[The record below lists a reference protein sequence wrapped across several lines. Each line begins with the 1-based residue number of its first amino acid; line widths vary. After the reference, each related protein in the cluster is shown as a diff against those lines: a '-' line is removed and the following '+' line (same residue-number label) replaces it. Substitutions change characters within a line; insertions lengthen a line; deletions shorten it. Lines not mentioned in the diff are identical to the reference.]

1 MNFLKNLIII
11 AVLAAVGYGVY
22 VSLSHNSESAQAT
35 SSAPGWP
42 ALNVEMPSVSSAIAS
57 LKGVTNSTSP
67 TLPPSVT
74 PGSPSTVAPPF
85 MNPASPAAQA
95 NAVGAMA
102 SAWASNAVSIV
113 GRAVDQHSAHGH
125 VSRFRLPRSRLPAC
139 WLVPASPWR
148 LAAHRRRVPSR
159 VQRRPAIW
167 CANLAPPPE
176 VAAASAAAA
185 PCVDEVFL
193 SKFKAFMWE
202 VQKRL
207 DERKFAEA
215 LLALSSLYNDPN
227 LPPLPAEQKKQLDD
241 LLGKLA
247 GTVIYS
253 RQHFLEKPYVVQPG
267 DTLDKIAQ
275 QCRIPWQLLGRINGL
290 LSPNGD
296 VNDNESKDRPLPVG
310 SEMKVL
316 HGPFEAVVNLS
327 RHELTLML
335 DGRYAGRFPIGVGRD
350 QANLEGVY
358 TVRDKTPNP
367 TYRGADVQYGA
378 GDPRNPLGSALDR
391 PVRPHRHPRIEQST
405 RHRPRRQSRLD
416 LRAQPRDSRPL
427 RNSLRGVAGD
437 DRALEARRRSLLHCA
452 AGRTSGQSQSC
463 ASSPF

>member
-1 MNFLKNLIII
+1 M
-11 AVLAAVGYGVY
+11 V
-22 VSLSHNSESAQAT
+22 
-35 SSAPGWP
+35 
-42 ALNVEMPSVSSAIAS
+42 
-57 LKGVTNSTSP
+57 
-67 TLPPSVT
+67 
-74 PGSPSTVAPPF
+74 
-85 MNPASPAAQA
+85 
-95 NAVGAMA
+95 
-102 SAWASNAVSIV
+102 
-113 GRAVDQHSAHGH
+113 R
-125 VSRFRLPRSRLPAC
+125 
-139 WLVPASPWR
+139 
-148 LAAHRRRVPSR
+148 
-159 VQRRPAIW
+159 
-167 CANLAPPPE
+167 NLAPPPE
-176 VAAASAAAA
+176 VAAAIAAVA
-185 PCVDEVFL
+185 PRVDEVFL
-193 SKFKAFMWE
+193 SKFKAFMLE
-202 VQKRL
+202 VQKSL

-350 QANLEGVY
+350 QANLEGDY

-378 GDPRNPLGSALDR
+378 GDPRNPLGSAWIGLSDR
-391 PVRPHRHPRIEQST
+391 IGIHGSNNPQGIGRDDNRGSICVPNQEIQDLYGILSVGSRVTIVR
-405 RHRPRRQSRLD
+405 
-416 LRAQPRDSRPL
+416 
-427 RNSLRGVAGD
+427 
-437 DRALEARRRSLLHCA
+437 
-452 AGRTSGQSQSC
+452 
-463 ASSPF
+463 